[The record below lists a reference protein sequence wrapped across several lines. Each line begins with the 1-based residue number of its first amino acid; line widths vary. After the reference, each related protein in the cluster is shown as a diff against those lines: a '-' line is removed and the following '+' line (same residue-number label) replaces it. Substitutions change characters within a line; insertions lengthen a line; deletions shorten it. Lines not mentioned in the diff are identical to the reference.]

1 MKWCNHYNCWCSDA
15 EEITDGL
22 GDCDY
27 DCKGCDNAEEAET
40 PEEAKPW
47 RYM

>member
-15 EEITDGL
+15 KEITDGL

-27 DCKGCDNAEEAET
+27 GCNGCNDAEEVT
-40 PEEAKPW
+40 SSSKGW
-47 RYM
+47 

>member
-1 MKWCNHYNCWCSDA
+1 MAKWCNFYNCWCSDA

-27 DCKGCDNAEEAET
+27 DCRGCDDCEEI
-40 PEEAKPW
+40 KP
-47 RYM
+47 RN